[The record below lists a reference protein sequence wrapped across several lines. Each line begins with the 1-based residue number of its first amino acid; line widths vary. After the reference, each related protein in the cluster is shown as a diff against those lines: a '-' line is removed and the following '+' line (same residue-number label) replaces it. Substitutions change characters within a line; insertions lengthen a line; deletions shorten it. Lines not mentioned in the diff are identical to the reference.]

1 MQCGSACLCQLVYM
15 VLLGKNALLHVT
27 VEQKVTERRQGLRAG
42 NEVCLGLS
50 GYSCFPWGHHATALT
65 PTISWAWA
73 PHSLGPKHL
82 CYPTQRSLLRQ
93 VSASACLSQEWS
105 LPGTVC
111 LLYTYVLFCC
121 LVALPSCS
129 PQQSLW
135 YDLHLLPRHFNK
147 VFKVSLKKKDPHSI
161 GLAQLFAMLVT
172 AQLIRGN
179 IYIKVGVWKLP
190 FKF

>member
-1 MQCGSACLCQLVYM
+1 MWFCLLVPTCLHGSLGQKCSSPCDCGTKSHWEEA
-15 VLLGKNALLHVT
+15 
-27 VEQKVTERRQGLRAG
+27 RA
-42 NEVCLGLS
+42 ESREWGLS
-50 GYSCFPWGHHATALT
+50 GLVWLQLLSMGPSCYSIVA
-65 PTISWAWA
+65 TISWAWA

-147 VFKVSLKKKDPHSI
+147 VFKVSLKKKRSPQHWFSTIICYVGDCTVNKRKH
-161 GLAQLFAMLVT
+161 
-172 AQLIRGN
+172 
-179 IYIKVGVWKLP
+179 IY
-190 FKF
+190 